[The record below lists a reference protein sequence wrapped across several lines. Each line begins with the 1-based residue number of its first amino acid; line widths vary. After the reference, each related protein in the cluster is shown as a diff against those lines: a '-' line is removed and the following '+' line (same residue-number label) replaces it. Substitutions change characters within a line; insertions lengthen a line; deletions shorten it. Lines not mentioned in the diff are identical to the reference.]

1 MYRHWYVRMRR
12 VLSRFDLYVVYNIPS
27 EIAIAILKKEME
39 TNFLCILGRFNKK
52 ISSPKY
58 NC

>member
-27 EIAIAILKKEME
+27 KIAIAILKKEME
-39 TNFLCILGRFNKK
+39 TNFLCILGRLNKK
-52 ISSPKY
+52 ISIQNY

>member
-27 EIAIAILKKEME
+27 KIAISILKKEME
-39 TNFLCILGRFNKK
+39 TNFCAFWAD
-52 ISSPKY
+52 
-58 NC
+58 

>member
-1 MYRHWYVRMRR
+1 MYRHCYVRMRR

-27 EIAIAILKKEME
+27 KIAISILKKEME
-39 TNFLCILGRFNKK
+39 TNFLCILGRLNKK
-52 ISSPKY
+52 ISIQNY